1 MKQKYIDF
9 FKQTEESNEH
19 WTEIAISDFTDE
31 IFCLMEEKGINRTEL
46 ADKIGSSSAYITKVL
61 RGNVNFTLATMTK
74 LARALGTVV
83 RVHLAHKD
91 AVVHWEDERIT
102 TDLIIDIQPK
112 FENQGDVIYIAVPEE
127 YPFVMPKAQDNHEI
141 NIPRVAHG

>member
-31 IFCLMEEKGINRTEL
+31 VCRLMDEERVSRAEL
-46 ADKIGSSSAYITKVL
+46 ANKIDSSPAYITKVL

-83 RVHLAHKD
+83 RIHLAHKD
-91 AVVHWEDERIT
+91 AVVYWEDEQVT
-102 TDLIIDIQPK
+102 TDTESNIF
-112 FENQGDVIYIAVPEE
+112 FEFEE
-127 YPFVMPKAQDNHEI
+127 RVDNGIRFVTIENPHFYTNSDNDL
-141 NIPRVAHG
+141 PRVVNG